1 MRSSLQTRA
10 MSAYRPSPPDQLS
23 DKRRM
28 RFIVKDTGIG
38 IPVDQQSQIFD
49 AFFQVASSA
58 ARRFGG
64 TGLGL
69 SVTRQVVELMGD
81 DLGFESADDEGS
93 IFWVELEFDSTEH
106 KSAAAEHRGAIEKST
121 PVSIGAVTANAFK
134 SDRQA
139 CLDAGIND
147 YISKPFTQTQ
157 FEEMLDLWLPDELA
171 CQAQAAHRAR

>member
-1 MRSSLQTRA
+1 
-10 MSAYRPSPPDQLS
+10 
-23 DKRRM
+23 M

-69 SVTRQVVELMGD
+69 SVTRQFVELMGG
-81 DLGFESADDEGS
+81 DLGFESVDDEGS
-93 IFWVELEFDSTEH
+93 IFWVELEFDNTEH

-121 PVSIGAVTANAFK
+121 PVSIVAVTANAFEG
-134 SDRQA
+134 DRQD

-147 YISKPFTQTQ
+147 YISKLFTQTQ

>member
-1 MRSSLQTRA
+1 MVFLWISSRKFLTRFF
-10 MSAYRPSPPDQLS
+10 RWQVPPL
-23 DKRRM
+23 
-28 RFIVKDTGIG
+28 
-38 IPVDQQSQIFD
+38 
-49 AFFQVASSA
+49 AS
-58 ARRFGG
+58 FGG

-69 SVTRQVVELMGD
+69 SVTRQVVELMGG
-81 DLGFESADDEGS
+81 DLGFESADGEGS
-93 IFWVELEFDSTEH
+93 IFWVEVEFDSTEH